1 MGTQVVNIA
10 CDGLEES
17 FVLDSR
23 DLARVAL
30 SKLNQELVDSLR
42 HKLTKVNLVL
52 NRIALIYQRLE
63 RAKVSLNEAVV
74 DLLGLGLSAFVLLVD
89 LFNALLE
96 EFKLLFD
103 KLLIIRKEKIFRQ
116 NVLLLVLLLA
126 AFISF
131 DTSGRLG
138 LDVTLEIEMEVFTLE
153 ESDVL
158 IPLLHVGF
166 NVYLEEGV
174 PKFDLTGLGCVAKVL
189 SFGELYKHFVVFLG
203 HRCDTAGLQL
213 INEVQVVVRDRSL
226 NQVIERFLFLS
237 LVFASKKVVLEGA
250 SFIVGKD
257 LLH

>member
-1 MGTQVVNIA
+1 M
-10 CDGLEES
+10 
-17 FVLDSR
+17 
-23 DLARVAL
+23 
-30 SKLNQELVDSLR
+30 
-42 HKLTKVNLVL
+42 
-52 NRIALIYQRLE
+52 
-63 RAKVSLNEAVV
+63 
-74 DLLGLGLSAFVLLVD
+74 
-89 LFNALLE
+89 
-96 EFKLLFD
+96 
-103 KLLIIRKEKIFRQ
+103 
-116 NVLLLVLLLA
+116 LLLVLLLA

-158 IPLLHVGF
+158 ISLLHIRF

-174 PKFDLTGLGCVAKVL
+174 PEFDLTGLGCVAEVL

-203 HRCDTAGLQL
+203 HRCDTASLQL
-213 INEVQVVVRDRSL
+213 VNEVQVVVRDRSL

-237 LVFASKKVVLEGA
+237 LVFASKKVVLESA